1 MSVPLPPDSSRTAS
15 LPPLPLSKSWKDAPS
30 ARDQQQQLAS
40 CVSAS
45 DQSARNSSLSPARAR
60 KAPLDNSPHSVLDAA
75 LSASSSSSSPSS
87 SFVPRDSRAGV
98 ISSAPASTSAPAAAD
113 SGAASANV
121 SSATASPR
129 VSGVLRAADS
139 GKIDAGTPP
148 TMTSFRSLTSSSM
161 GFDSSSGQ
169 ITDTMVAQ
177 IDADADEA
185 LGKFLAAQSA
195 RSARNYVRRAAS
207 AASAAASP
215 LRGDGGDV
223 VARVSSLERQQV
235 KRSPARNAL
244 SGEISAACASPQRFL
259 SPMASPAREMQR
271 RSRRSMDCSA
281 VDMQPLVE
289 GLASADTTVARN
301 AAESIR
307 KALKESAE
315 NCARLVTA
323 EGVSPLVRAILAED
337 RETAEHAMT
346 ALLFLAVTK
355 PAAVAEI
362 TSAGGLRNVLRVLA
376 QEPSGSEFLRS
387 NAAAALFPLAN
398 SPDAQ
403 KTALAAGVLPPLV
416 ALLREASC
424 TRTKKDTCLALV
436 TLGSETN
443 GAREIVATG
452 VVPRLIQLLVE
463 AEAGVEELAAAVL
476 GVVAR
481 VEEGWKAIRADEDGL
496 SALVECLEG
505 GVGRAKEH
513 SASTLLQVVK
523 SDPDSVAV
531 LLAEG
536 CLPALVALS
545 NSNRQCSD
553 AKELLELLRAACNK
567 RSD

>member
-1 MSVPLPPDSSRTAS
+1 M
-15 LPPLPLSKSWKDAPS
+15 
-30 ARDQQQQLAS
+30 
-40 CVSAS
+40 
-45 DQSARNSSLSPARAR
+45 
-60 KAPLDNSPHSVLDAA
+60 
-75 LSASSSSSSPSS
+75 
-87 SFVPRDSRAGV
+87 
-98 ISSAPASTSAPAAAD
+98 
-113 SGAASANV
+113 
-121 SSATASPR
+121 
-129 VSGVLRAADS
+129 

-148 TMTSFRSLTSSSM
+148 TMSSFRSLTSSSM
-161 GFDSSSGQ
+161 GFDSGSGQ

-185 LGKFLAAQSA
+185 LEKFLAAQSA

-207 AASAAASP
+207 VASAAASP
-215 LRGDGGDV
+215 LRGDGGDA
-223 VARVSSLERQQV
+223 VARVSSLERQMG
-235 KRSPARNAL
+235 RSSPARNAM
-244 SGEISAACASPQRFL
+244 SGEVSASPQRFM

-271 RSRRSMDCSA
+271 RSRRMSTDCSA
-281 VDMQPLVE
+281 VDMPPLVE
-289 GLASADTTVARN
+289 GLASADVTVARN

-307 KALKESAE
+307 KALKQSAE
-315 NCARLVTA
+315 NCARLVAA
-323 EGVSPLVRAILAED
+323 EGVSPLVRTILAED
-337 RETAEHAMT
+337 KETAEHAMT
-346 ALLFLAVTK
+346 ALLFLAVTR
-355 PAAVAEI
+355 PAAVADI
-362 TSAGGLRNVLRVLA
+362 TSAGGLRNVLRVLT
-376 QEPSGSEFLRS
+376 QEPRGSEFLRS
-387 NAAAALFPLAN
+387 NAAATLFPLAN

-403 KTALAAGVLPPLV
+403 KTALAARVLPSLV

-436 TLGSETN
+436 TLGSAAD

-452 VVPRLIQLLVE
+452 VVPQLIQLLVE

-513 SASTLLQVVK
+513 SASALLQIVK
-523 SDPDSVAV
+523 SDPDSIAV